1 MILPLAVFTQ
11 LAASCGPSV
20 HVDTLA
26 AIARTE
32 SGFHTGAINDNTGR
46 RRYLPRSREE
56 AIALATDLIVAKHQS
71 VDLGLMQVNSANLS
85 GLGMTVADAFDPC
98 KNVAGAARVLTA
110 AYRVPAA
117 GQDTQPA
124 LLQALSRYNTG
135 HPARGFANG
144 YVAKVQASAEQVV
157 PAIRLSG
164 EAPGG
169 QEGEQGTAAPQL
181 PPPPPNWDV
190 FGQARYARQYG
201 SSVFGGSRPMPQ
213 PVPSAAPASS
223 PAQAAPVQ
231 LQPVQLGASVN
242 VAASPR

>member
-1 MILPLAVFTQ
+1 MILSLAVFTQ
-11 LAASCGPSV
+11 LAASCGPAV

-32 SGFHTGAINDNTGR
+32 SAFNTGAINDNTDR

-56 AIALATDLIVAKHQS
+56 ATALATDLITVKRHS
-71 VDLGLMQVNSANLS
+71 VDLGLMQVNSANLP
-85 GLGMTVADAFDPC
+85 GLGMSIADAFDPC
-98 KNVAGAARVLTA
+98 KNISGAARVLTA
-110 AYRVPAA
+110 AYRAPAP

-135 HPARGFANG
+135 GPIRGFSNG

-157 PAIRLSG
+157 PAIRLGGAPASG
-164 EAPGG
+164 QAGG
-169 QEGEQGTAAPQL
+169 EGPSAPQF
-181 PPPPPNWDV
+181 PPPPPSWDV

-201 SSVFGGSRPMPQ
+201 GIVFGGAR
-213 PVPSAAPASS
+213 
-223 PAQAAPVQ
+223 PAQAPAPALPVQPPPVQ
-231 LQPVQLGASVN
+231 LQPVQLEASAN